1 MFDALR
7 ERFEAVFDKLKGRGK
22 LTEADVE
29 TALRDVRRG
38 LLEADV
44 DYKVVKSLLDA
55 IKTRAV
61 GRDVLES
68 ITPGQHV
75 AAIVYEEL
83 AELMGKEPVP
93 LVISPKPPSIYLM
106 VGLQGGGKTTS
117 TVKIARKLSGS
128 HKPLVVACDLR
139 RPAAV
144 EQLRVL
150 ASQSKIAFFGP
161 EHGETNVLKVVK
173 GALAYAGDHLN
184 DVVLLD
190 TAGRLH
196 ADEELMEE
204 LVAMKKVAPPT
215 EILLVVDAMTG
226 QEAVKVASSFHE
238 KLELTGVILSKLDG
252 DARGGAALAIRK
264 VTGVPVKLA
273 GVGEAT
279 DALEVFD
286 AKRMAQ
292 RILGMGDVIGLA
304 EKIQEMADSGGA
316 ERMAE
321 TLKKKFT
328 LEELLVQFEQLEKM
342 GPLNK
347 VLEMIPGFSKLKG
360 VSQDEVDSGR
370 LKRSKAIIQS
380 MTPAERRD
388 PSIIKGSRRRRIAV
402 GSGTSVQ
409 MVNQLLAQYEQMR
422 KLWKQFGK
430 QGKGFKLPKGLLGGG
445 GGFRFK

>member
-22 LTEADVE
+22 LTETDVE

-44 DYKVVKSLLDA
+44 DYKVVKSLLEA

-83 AELMGKEPVP
+83 AELMGKEPAP
-93 LVISPKPPSIYLM
+93 LVISPKPPTVYLM

-117 TVKIARKLSGS
+117 TVKIARKLAGA

-150 ASQSKIAFFGP
+150 ASQSKISFFGP
-161 EHGETNVLKVVK
+161 EQGEKDVLDVVK
-173 GALAYAGDHLN
+173 GALSYADSHLN

-204 LVAMKKVAPPT
+204 LVAMKKAAPPT

-238 KLELTGVILSKLDG
+238 KLQLTGVVLSKLDG

-328 LEELLVQFEQLEKM
+328 LEELLMQFEQLEKM

-347 VLEMIPGFSKLKG
+347 VLEMIPGFSKMKG
-360 VSQDEVDSGR
+360 VSQDEIDSGR
-370 LKRSKAIIQS
+370 LKKSKAIIQS
-380 MTPAERRD
+380 MTRAERKD
-388 PSIIKGSRRRRIAV
+388 PSIIKGSRRRRIAT

>member
-1 MFDALR
+1 MD
-7 ERFEAVFDKLKGRGK
+7 
-22 LTEADVE
+22 
-29 TALRDVRRG
+29 
-38 LLEADV
+38 
-44 DYKVVKSLLDA
+44 
-55 IKTRAV
+55 
-61 GRDVLES
+61 
-68 ITPGQHV
+68 
-75 AAIVYEEL
+75 
-83 AELMGKEPVP
+83 
-93 LVISPKPPSIYLM
+93 
-106 VGLQGGGKTTS
+106 
-117 TVKIARKLSGS
+117 
-128 HKPLVVACDLR
+128 
-139 RPAAV
+139 
-144 EQLRVL
+144 
-150 ASQSKIAFFGP
+150 
-161 EHGETNVLKVVK
+161 
-173 GALAYAGDHLN
+173 
-184 DVVLLD
+184 
-190 TAGRLH
+190 
-196 ADEELMEE
+196 E
-204 LVAMKKVAPPT
+204 LVAMKKSAPPT

-238 KLELTGVILSKLDG
+238 KLQLTGVVLSKLDG

-328 LEELLVQFEQLEKM
+328 LEELLAQFEQLEKM

-347 VLEMIPGFSKLKG
+347 VLEMIPGFSKMKG

-370 LKRSKAIIQS
+370 LKKSKAIIQS
-380 MTPAERRD
+380 MTRAERRD
-388 PSIIKGSRRRRIAV
+388 PSIIKGSRRRRIAM

>member
-22 LTEADVE
+22 LTETDVE

-44 DYKVVKSLLDA
+44 DYKVVKSLLEA

-83 AELMGKEPVP
+83 AELMGKEPAP
-93 LVISPKPPSIYLM
+93 LVISPQPPTVYLM

-117 TVKIARKLSGS
+117 SVKIARKLAAA

-150 ASQSKIAFFGP
+150 ASQSKISFFGP
-161 EHGETNVLKVVK
+161 EHGENNVLNVVK
-173 GALAYAGDHLN
+173 GALSYAEDHLN

-204 LVAMKKVAPPT
+204 LVAMKKAAPPT
-215 EILLVVDAMTG
+215 EVLLVVDSMTG

-238 KLELTGVILSKLDG
+238 KLQLTGVVLSKLDG

-264 VTGVPVKLA
+264 VTGVPIKLA

-316 ERMAE
+316 ERMAG

-328 LEELLVQFEQLEKM
+328 LEELLAQFEQLEKM

-347 VLEMIPGFSKLKG
+347 VLEMIPGFSKMKG
-360 VSQDEVDSGR
+360 VSQDEIDSGR
-370 LKRSKAIIQS
+370 LKKSKAIIQS

-388 PSIIKGSRRRRIAV
+388 PSIIKGSRRRRIAT